1 MLDPLAKPLASL
13 LAYIYGV
20 VPNYAVAIIILTV
33 LVMVVLAPL
42 TIKGTRSM
50 LAMQKLQPEIK
61 RLQQEHKNDRQALNE
76 AMMAFYKEHKINPL
90 GGCLP
95 LILQMPVFFVLYEVI
110 RGLTRIQHGVLQPR
124 YISHNSHLYHDLQHS
139 GGKMVSFGVEIG
151 RASCSE

>member
-13 LAYIYGV
+13 LAWIYGV
-20 VPNYAVAIIILTV
+20 VPNYAIAIVILTV
-33 LVMVVLAPL
+33 IVMLVLAPL
-42 TIKGTRSM
+42 TIKATRSM

-110 RGLTRIQHGVLQPR
+110 RGLTHTVAGKVHPR
-124 YISHNSHLYHDLQHS
+124 YIAESTQLAKDLVHS
-139 GGKMVSFGVEIG
+139 NGQMKSFGVD
-151 RASCSE
+151 

>member
-13 LAYIYGV
+13 LSYLYGI
-20 VPNYAVAIIILTV
+20 VPNYAIAIVILTV
-33 LVMVVLAPL
+33 IVMLVLAPL

-50 LAMQKLQPEIK
+50 LAMRKLQPEIK

-110 RGLTRIQHGVLQPR
+110 RGLTRIKGGTVVPR
-124 YISHNSHLYHDLQHS
+124 YIAHSTHLYQDLLHS
-139 GGKMVSFGVEIG
+139 HGQMK
-151 RASCSE
+151 SC